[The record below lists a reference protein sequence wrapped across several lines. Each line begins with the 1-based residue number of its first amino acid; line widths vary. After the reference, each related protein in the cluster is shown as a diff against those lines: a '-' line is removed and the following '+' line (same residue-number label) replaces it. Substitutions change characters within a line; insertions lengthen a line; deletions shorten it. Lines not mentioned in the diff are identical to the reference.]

1 VIVAGMA
8 LGGIRVQR
16 RHPFTLALIA
26 RMSVPPPAALV
37 PAIDGL
43 VRSLVGA
50 GVWAKLDMLKIQ
62 AVHDEQAARL
72 NWISSDYTSTAVN
85 SPTFTAYRGFNG
97 NGTPSYMNTGFNPG
111 AAIGAKFVRD
121 SASLGLWSLTN
132 SSNVVND
139 MGNWNG
145 GWGASIQ
152 ARWSEGVFTV
162 AANSGVLA
170 NDPSDTSLGFFSW
183 SRSNSTNVEKYKNAT
198 LVRTEAKDS
207 SPVHNMPIYLG
218 AINFNNSATSFG
230 ARQYACVFAGGAL
243 SQSEQSATYTAL
255 YSYLSHPAVGAV

>member
-1 VIVAGMA
+1 
-8 LGGIRVQR
+8 
-16 RHPFTLALIA
+16 
-26 RMSVPPPAALV
+26 MSVPPPAALV

-97 NGTPSYMNTGFNPG
+97 NGTTSYINTGFNPG
-111 AAIGAKFVRD
+111 AAIGAKFIRD
-121 SASLGLWSLTN
+121 SAFLGLWSLTN

-152 ARWSEGVFTV
+152 ARWSDGVFTV

-183 SRSNSTNVEKYKNAT
+183 SRTNSNTLDKYFNDN
-198 LVRTEAKDS
+198 LVRTQTSWS
-207 SPVHNMPIYLG
+207 SILHNMPIYLG
-218 AINFNNSATSFG
+218 ALNFNNSPTSFG
-230 ARQYACVFAGGAL
+230 ARQYACVCSGGAVT
-243 SQSEQSATYTAL
+243 QPVQAAL
-255 YSYLSHPAVGAV
+255 YAALHTYLSHPAVGAV